1 MKNLEK
7 IINYIILSGFVLFT
21 VGIIL
26 ALLYWFDN
34 YNTPLEL
41 ELAVLGLIILMLG
54 MVAAKVFAEVKFF

>member
-41 ELAVLGLIILMLG
+41 ELAVLGLIVLMLG